1 MNNNLPVRLRVEHS
15 ALSCKPVTSLLTR
28 LLYNSSTPAFYQH
41 RFVIERAFGELDGF
55 KALVLVLVDFLLNH
69 VSLNLSNC
77 ILLSPTSA
85 NPRRGLASDFV
96 FGV

>member
-15 ALSCKPVTSLLTR
+15 ALSCKPV
-28 LLYNSSTPAFYQH
+28 LYNSSTPAFYQH